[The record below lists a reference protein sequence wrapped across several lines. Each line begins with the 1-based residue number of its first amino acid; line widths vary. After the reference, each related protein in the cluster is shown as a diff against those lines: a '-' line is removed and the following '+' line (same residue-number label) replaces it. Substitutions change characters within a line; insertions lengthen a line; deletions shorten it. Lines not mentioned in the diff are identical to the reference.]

1 MLNWVFKDTKSLAG
15 KKSEN
20 GTKPGDK
27 IAYLGSEKT
36 LNMAKN
42 QDVWGKTIPEKTR
55 YMSIRIML
63 RFLFLSLS

>member
-20 GTKPGDK
+20 GTKSGDK
-27 IAYLGSEKT
+27 IAYLGNEKT

-42 QDVWGKTIPEKTR
+42 QDVMGENYTR
-55 YMSIRIML
+55 KD
-63 RFLFLSLS
+63 